1 MPTTI
6 LATALPYSLA
16 DGAPFHLTVF
26 ITHKLT
32 GGGVLSDYPAAADW
46 VSTLAGCTLTLAT
59 SLNPGT
65 GLPLRAVSTADA
77 ASWAAVLPPG
87 TPVSPFP
94 TPVLSG
100 DTWRTNPASRMSDHA
115 VDLHLA
121 AITAAPALR
130 PGLAANPVAGG
141 MLETLANLD
150 ERGALRRLL
159 RDAPARA
166 RRALQVPAQR
176 LRDALATIGPLT
188 DPDDTEPERGRGREL
203 PPLPPYQ
210 SEIADNPS
218 PVQVLLDDPNADLR
232 VTRNL
237 DRLVGQDLSANP
249 QLQLMVDAHAMR
261 RYYERPEQPQQEPR
275 TEPDPDAPPTPRP
288 DRPEHDFHAKAA
300 SFGSTPALL
309 RRLGLAVDVVLDG
322 VDAAGARAALTGATW
337 VSVTVTSPHAD
348 VEVLPPRR
356 TAVVVDGPVFAAR
369 SSNEWV
375 GGALPLGDDDWVVLD
390 ADPDASGLKLDQHTR
405 TLARQYASEAN
416 GDPATSAP
424 GTLRSTGF
432 ALARRNRSA
441 RLRARV
447 QQAEQ
452 VAADDGGRELLLDDL
467 VRGIRV
473 EVWDDVTKEWHSLHQ
488 RRVTVTGQP
497 GDVPVLED
505 VPDVGF
511 LQLSALNR
519 TPGDTVTG
527 FYVHEVVAGWD
538 GWSLSAPR
546 PGLTI
551 VHVEPPGPDGAT
563 ETVVDT
569 PPDPPID
576 GAHITTRVEPGS
588 LPRLRYG
595 TSYSFRVL
603 AVDLAG
609 NSVPQLAPQH
619 RTAPDGPDEA
629 AVAAARSHL
638 DRLRTTYRGRDL
650 GGVAAARRDAV
661 VEHLRTAGHRSVGD
675 GGVLPAEL
683 LSGDPGIDATLESL
697 VTRASAPGETAPA
710 QRVLDDVAAASRI
723 LAESRDTLR
732 VRPQLRIG
740 AEEFASLARN
750 DDLQLPAEVRL
761 AARPTVTAPRPYL
774 RWEPIPAPALVAR
787 HELGTG
793 EQPAHL
799 VVRSGVPAD
808 GGLPDGGVPGGGL
821 LVGGPDSR
829 PSAERHIAP
838 PKATQLEAETA
849 GYFEAAIGTG
859 NAAEI
864 RRLYAV
870 ALAERGTLLDQ
881 FVPSLTDARA
891 TDEQNGIALV
901 DRPGADTG
909 SAHRATLA
917 DITAERG
924 RPIGEG
930 QYVVHNTDA
939 LRLPYLPDPF
949 ATGVSLVFYEA
960 GSPHALSEPRAL
972 QSVTVP
978 YPGSWPSLQPL
989 RLILEPGGRLS
1000 ARGEGHTIHVSVPP
1014 GEQVRVALSS
1024 TLDPAA
1030 LDKFGLWRS
1039 HLASVADPEDGYTPD
1054 EVVAAA
1060 ALMRAAASGWTWWL
1074 TPATDL
1080 RLVHAVPAPVRPPE
1094 LKALEVFLRPP
1105 GRAVVALTG
1114 LVDVHGPST
1123 DTVQV
1128 RARWTETVDDP
1139 AAPGPQTV
1147 TRSDVVVRSAVA
1159 ETERTGV
1166 LFLYDFLPTGPLA
1179 QALGNIGFHRMLQ
1192 TFQDTHYR
1200 RVTYVPSGATRYG
1213 EYFPHVP
1220 DPEDPALAGR
1230 PVELDIPS
1238 SARPAAP
1245 VVLDAAP
1252 LLRWEGAPE
1261 HADPFAWR
1269 QVRRSGV
1276 RIWLARPWFSSG
1288 DGELLGVLVFDPDE
1302 WVQQPDGSWTRGP
1315 KARPAPDGATS
1326 LWAADP
1332 IVRHGGSTSSP
1343 TVPPLL
1349 TLDQLVL
1356 DLVETGAAEGVGI
1369 RPPLGGRPPGG
1380 RERAWP
1386 DAPGYPV
1393 AVAAAV
1399 PLRDVRGRPSVR
1411 VLGYRPEYDEATGRW
1426 FVDVAI
1432 QETPALWPFVR
1443 LAVARYQPQS
1453 IAGCELSQV
1462 ALTSWV
1468 QPLPARTL
1476 TVSRPDPG
1484 QVQVTLTGVVS
1495 WLRWDPHG
1503 APELPGEQLSADSPT
1518 GDAAIRASRLQQ
1530 SRTVRASVQS
1540 RAAGTGDLEWQTVS
1554 SWLLLAVSVE
1564 EAGGF
1569 RATWSGSVNLPAGA
1583 GTPAGEA
1590 AGVPGLR
1597 QPGNPDSLWRVLVEE
1612 HELLDADPPPG
1623 GRSAR
1628 VPRLVYAD
1636 SVGL

>member
-1 MPTTI
+1 MPTTV

-16 DGAPFHLTVF
+16 DDAPFHLTVF

-32 GGGVLSDYPAAADW
+32 GGGALLAGYPAAANW
-46 VSTLAGCTLTLAT
+46 VGTLAGCTLTLTT
-59 SLNPGT
+59 SLNAGT
-65 GLPLRAVSTADA
+65 ALPLRVVSATDA

-87 TPVSPFP
+87 TPVEAFP
-94 TPVLSG
+94 APVLSG
-100 DTWRTNPASRMSDHA
+100 ETWHTNPASRMSDHA

-121 AITAAPALR
+121 AISAAPALK
-130 PGLAANPVAGG
+130 PGLATDPVAGG
-141 MLETLANLD
+141 LLETLANLD

-166 RRALQVPAQR
+166 RRALQIPGRR
-176 LRDALATIGPLT
+176 LRDTLATIGPLT
-188 DPDDTEPERGRGREL
+188 DPEDADPERGHGREL

-210 SEIADNPS
+210 SEIADDPS
-218 PVQVLLDDPNADLR
+218 PVQVLLDDPEADLR

-249 QLQLMVDAHAMR
+249 RLQLMVDAHAMR

-288 DRPEHDFHAKAA
+288 DRPRHDFHAKAA
-300 SFGSTPALL
+300 SLGSTPALL
-309 RRLGLAVDVVLDG
+309 RRLGLAIDVVIDG
-322 VDAAGARAALTGATW
+322 VDAAGARAALAGAAW
-337 VSVTVTSPHAD
+337 VSVAVSSPDPD

-356 TAVVVDGPVFAAR
+356 TSVVVDGPVFAAR
-369 SSNEWV
+369 SSNAWV

-390 ADPDASGLKLDQHTR
+390 TDPDASGLKLDQHTR
-405 TLARQYASEAN
+405 NLARQYASEAN

-424 GTLRSTGF
+424 GTLRATGF
-432 ALARRNRSA
+432 ALARRNRA
-441 RLRARV
+441 AQLRARV
-447 QQAEQ
+447 EQAEQ
-452 VAADDGGRELLLDDL
+452 LAADDGSRELLLDDL
-467 VRGIRV
+467 VRGLRV
-473 EVWDDVTKEWHSLHQ
+473 DVWDDASRQWHSLHR

-497 GDVPVLED
+497 GNVPILED
-505 VPDVGF
+505 APDAGF

-519 TPGDTVTG
+519 APGDTTNG
-527 FYVHEVVAGWD
+527 YYLHEVVAGWD

-551 VHVEPPGPDGAT
+551 VHVEPPGADGAT
-563 ETVVDT
+563 EAVVET
-569 PPDPPID
+569 PPDQPVD
-576 GAHITTRVEPGS
+576 GAHIITRVEPGS

-609 NSVPQLAPQH
+609 NSVPQVAP
-619 RTAPDGPDEA
+619 RPGTPSAAPDEA
-629 AVAAARSHL
+629 AVDAARTHL
-638 DRLRTTYRGRDL
+638 DRLRASYRERDR
-650 GGVAAARRDAV
+650 GGVAAALHDAV
-661 VEHLRTAGHRSVGD
+661 VEHLRTAGNGSVG
-675 GGVLPAEL
+675 GALPAEL

-697 VTRASAPGETAPA
+697 VARAAAPGEVAPA
-710 QRVLDDVAAASRI
+710 QRVLHDVLAASRV
-723 LAESRDTLR
+723 LAETRDALR
-732 VRPQLRIG
+732 VRPQLRISP
-740 AEEFASLARN
+740 EDFAGLARN
-750 DDLQLPAEVRL
+750 SDLQLPAEVRL
-761 AARPTVTAPRPYL
+761 AARPVVTTPRPYL
-774 RWEPIPAPALVAR
+774 RWEPVPAPAVVAR
-787 HELGTG
+787 QELGTG

-799 VVRSGVPAD
+799 VVRSG
-808 GGLPDGGVPGGGL
+808 LPPGD
-821 LVGGPDSR
+821 GPDAR
-829 PSAERHIAP
+829 FSAERHIAP

-849 GYFEAAIGTG
+849 GYFDAAIGTG
-859 NAAEI
+859 DTAEI

-891 TDEQNGIALV
+891 TDEQAGISLA

-930 QYVVHNTDA
+930 QYVVHNTGA

-949 ATGVSLVFYEA
+949 ARGVSLVFHEA
-960 GSPHALSEPRAL
+960 GAPHGLREPRAL
-972 QSVTVP
+972 QSVSVP
-978 YPGSWPSLQPL
+978 YPGKWPSLQPL
-989 RLILEPGGRLS
+989 RLVLEPGDELA
-1000 ARGEGHTIHVSVPP
+1000 ARVDGHEVHVSVPP

-1024 TLDPAA
+1024 TLDTAS

-1039 HLASVADPEDGYTPD
+1039 HLASVADPEDGYTTD

-1060 ALMRAAASGWTWWL
+1060 ALMRAASSGWTWWL
-1074 TPATDL
+1074 TPSADL

-1114 LVDVHGPST
+1114 LVDVHGAST
-1123 DTVQV
+1123 DTLLV
-1128 RARWTETVDDP
+1128 RARWTETIDDP
-1139 AAPGPQTV
+1139 TAAGPQTV
-1147 TRSDVVVRSAVA
+1147 SRSDVVVRSAVA
-1159 ETERTGV
+1159 EAERTGV

-1179 QALGNIGFHRMLQ
+1179 QSLGNIGFHRMLQ

-1200 RVTYVPSGATRYG
+1200 RVTYVPSGATRYA

-1220 DPEDPALAGR
+1220 DPEDPALAGV

-1245 VVLDAAP
+1245 LVLDAVP
-1252 LLRWEGAPE
+1252 LLRWEAGAEP
-1261 HADPFAWR
+1261 AGPFAWR

-1302 WVQQPDGSWTRGP
+1302 WVQQPDGSWVRRP
-1315 KARPAPDGATS
+1315 KVRQAPDGATS

-1332 IVRHGGSTSSP
+1332 IIHRGGSTSSP

-1356 DLVETGAAEGVGI
+1356 DLVEAGAAEGVGA

-1380 RERAWP
+1380 RERGWP
-1386 DAPGYPV
+1386 DAPGNPV
-1393 AVAAAV
+1393 AVAASV
-1399 PLRDVRGRPSVR
+1399 PLRDVRGRPAVR

-1426 FVDVAI
+1426 FADVAV
-1432 QETPALWPFVR
+1432 QETSALWPFLR
-1443 LAVARYQPQS
+1443 LAVARYQPHS
-1453 IAGCELSQV
+1453 IAGCELSPV

-1476 TVSRPDPG
+1476 TVSRPDTG
-1484 QVQVTLTGVVS
+1484 HVQVTLTGVVS

-1503 APELPGEQLSADSPT
+1503 APGLPGEQLTADSPT
-1518 GDAAIRASRLQQ
+1518 GDAATRASRLQQ

-1540 RAAGTGDLEWQTVS
+1540 RTNGGGDLEWQTVS

-1564 EAGGF
+1564 ESGGF
-1569 RATWSGSVNLPAGA
+1569 RATWSGALNLPPNA
-1583 GTPAGEA
+1583 GTPSGDA
-1590 AGVPGLR
+1590 AGIPGLR
-1597 QPGNPDSLWRVLVEE
+1597 QPGNLDSLWRVLVEE
-1612 HELLDADPPPG
+1612 HELLDADPVPG
-1623 GRSAR
+1623 ERSAR

-1636 SVGL
+1636 SVAL

>member
-1 MPTTI
+1 MPTTV

-16 DGAPFHLTVF
+16 DDAPFHLTVF

-32 GGGVLSDYPAAADW
+32 SGGALLSGYPAAVDW
-46 VSTLAGCTLTLAT
+46 VGTLSACTLTLAT
-59 SLNPGT
+59 SLDPGT
-65 GLPLRAVSTADA
+65 ALPLRVVSTADG

-87 TPVSPFP
+87 TPVAPFP
-94 TPVLSG
+94 TPALSG
-100 DTWRTNPASRMSDHA
+100 ETWRTNPASRMSDHA

-121 AITAAPALR
+121 AITAAPAVK
-130 PGLAANPVAGG
+130 PGLATDPVAGG
-141 MLETLANLD
+141 LLETLANLD

-159 RDAPARA
+159 REAPARA

-176 LRDALATIGPLT
+176 LRDALATLGPLT
-188 DPDDTEPERGRGREL
+188 DPEDADPERGHGREL

-210 SEIADNPS
+210 SEIKDNPS
-218 PVQVLLDDPNADLR
+218 PLEVLLDDPEADLR
-232 VTRNL
+232 VTKRL

-309 RRLGLAVDVVLDG
+309 RRLGLAIDVVLDG
-322 VDAAGARAALTGATW
+322 VDAAGARAALAGATW
-337 VSVTVTSPHAD
+337 VSVAISSPDAD

-356 TAVVVDGPVFAAR
+356 TSVVVEGPVFAAR
-369 SSNEWV
+369 SGEAWV
-375 GGALPLGDDDWVVLD
+375 GGALPLGEDDWVVLD
-390 ADPDASGLKLDQHTR
+390 ADPDASGLKLDQHAR
-405 TLARQYASEAN
+405 NLARQYASEAN

-424 GTLRSTGF
+424 GTLRATGF
-432 ALARRNRSA
+432 ALARRNRA
-441 RLRARV
+441 AQVRARV
-447 QQAEQ
+447 HQAEQ
-452 VAADDGGRELLLDDL
+452 LAADDGSRELSLDDL

-473 EVWDDVTKEWHSLHQ
+473 EVWDDVTRQWHSLHR

-497 GDVPVLED
+497 GNVPVLED
-505 VPDVGF
+505 AADVGF

-519 TPGDTVTG
+519 APGDTTNG
-527 FYVHEVVAGWD
+527 YYLHEVVAGWD

-551 VHVEPPGPDGAT
+551 VHLEPPGPDGAT
-563 ETVVDT
+563 EAVVET
-569 PPDPPID
+569 PPDEPID
-576 GAHITTRVEPGS
+576 GAHITSRVEPGS

-595 TSYSFRVL
+595 MSYSFRVL

-609 NSVPQLAPQH
+609 NSVPQVVPRH
-619 RTAPDGPDEA
+619 RSPHAPDEA
-629 AVAAARSHL
+629 AVEAARTHL
-638 DRLRTTYRGRDL
+638 DRLRTSYRERDRA
-650 GGVAAARRDAV
+650 GVAADRRDAV
-661 VEHLRTAGHRSVGD
+661 VEHLRTAGR
-675 GGVLPAEL
+675 GVADVALPGEL
-683 LSGDPGIDATLESL
+683 LSGDPGIDATLEAL
-697 VTRASAPGETAPA
+697 VAQASAPAAPAPA
-710 QRVLDDVAAASRI
+710 QRAFDDVVAASRV
-723 LAESRDTLR
+723 LAESRETLR
-732 VRPQLRIG
+732 VRPQLRIEPG
-740 AEEFASLARN
+740 DFARLARN
-750 DDLQLPAEVRL
+750 DDLHLPED
-761 AARPTVTAPRPYL
+761 ARRPGRPAVTAPRPYL
-774 RWEPIPAPALVAR
+774 RWEPVPAPAVVAR
-787 HELGTG
+787 QELGTG

-799 VVRSGVPAD
+799 VVRSGLPAD
-808 GGLPDGGVPGGGL
+808 GAPGDGVPDE
-821 LVGGPDSR
+821 GPDSR
-829 PSAERHIAP
+829 SSAERHIAP
-838 PKATQLEAETA
+838 PKSTQLEAETA
-849 GYFEAAIGTG
+849 GYFDAAIGTG
-859 NAAEI
+859 NATEI

-881 FVPSLTDARA
+881 SVPSHTDARA
-891 TDEQNGIALV
+891 TEEQNGIALV

-909 SAHRATLA
+909 SSHRATLA
-917 DITAERG
+917 DIAADRG

-960 GSPHALSEPRAL
+960 GAPHGLREPRAL

-978 YPGSWPSLQPL
+978 YPGSWPALQPL
-989 RLILEPGGRLS
+989 RLVLEPGDKLG
-1000 ARGEGHTIHVSVPP
+1000 ARVSGHEVYVSVPP

-1024 TLDPAA
+1024 TLEQAS

-1060 ALMRAAASGWTWWL
+1060 ALMRAASSGWTWWL
-1074 TPATDL
+1074 TPSTDL
-1080 RLVHAVPAPVRPPE
+1080 RLVHAVPAPVRPPG
-1094 LKALEVFLRPP
+1094 LRALEVFLRPP

-1123 DTVQV
+1123 DTLLV

-1147 TRSDVVVRSAVA
+1147 SKSDVVVRSAVA

-1179 QALGNIGFHRMLQ
+1179 QALGNIGFHRALQ
-1192 TFQDTHYR
+1192 SFEDTHYR
-1200 RVTYVPSGATRYG
+1200 RVTYVPSGATPYS

-1220 DPEDPALAGR
+1220 DPEDPALAGE

-1245 VVLDAAP
+1245 VVVDAVP
-1252 LLRWEGAPE
+1252 LLRWEAVPE
-1261 HADPFAWR
+1261 PADPFAWR

-1302 WVQQPDGSWTRGP
+1302 WVEQPDGSWARRP
-1315 KARPAPDGATS
+1315 KARQAPDGATS

-1332 IVRHGGSTSSP
+1332 IIHQGGGVSP
-1343 TVPPLL
+1343 ATVPPLL

-1356 DLVETGAAEGVGI
+1356 DLVETGAAEGAGI

-1380 RERAWP
+1380 RDRGWP
-1386 DAPGYPV
+1386 DAPGNPV
-1393 AVAAAV
+1393 AVAASL
-1399 PLRDVRGRPSVR
+1399 PLRDVRGRPAVR
-1411 VLGYRPEYDEATGRW
+1411 VLGYRPEYDEASGRW
-1426 FVDVAI
+1426 FVDVAL
-1432 QETPALWPFVR
+1432 QETSALWPFVR
-1443 LAVARYQPQS
+1443 LAVARYQPHS
-1453 IAGCELSQV
+1453 IAGCELSPV

-1476 TVSRPDPG
+1476 TVSRPDL
-1484 QVQVTLTGVVS
+1484 QHVQVTLTGVVS

-1503 APELPGEQLSADSPT
+1503 APGLPGEQLTADSPT
-1518 GDAAIRASRLQQ
+1518 GDAATRASRLQQ

-1540 RAAGTGDLEWQTVS
+1540 RSAGAGDLEWQTVS

-1564 EAGGF
+1564 ESGGF
-1569 RATWSGSVNLPAGA
+1569 RATWSGAISLPPNA
-1583 GTPAGEA
+1583 GTPAGDA

-1612 HELLDADPPPG
+1612 HELLDADPAPG
-1623 GRSAR
+1623 ERSAR

-1636 SVGL
+1636 SVPL